1 MAALHD
7 LSALDQAAAIRDG
20 QTTAVELTQHYLERS
35 RELSDTVGAFVTFAE
50 ELALDQARAADDR
63 VRSTTDPTSLPQL
76 LGVVC
81 PVKDLSFVA
90 GVGTRFGS
98 ELVDITPE
106 EDDNVVKRM
115 RAEGLVFT
123 GKTSTPEIGLPCYT
137 ESPTTAAARSAW
149 DLDRSAGGSS
159 GGAAAAV
166 AAGLAPLAHGSDG
179 GGSIRIPAA
188 VTGLV
193 GIKPSRARISNGPLG
208 DSVGDLVT
216 HGPLARSVA
225 DAAALLDAMAGRF
238 PGDPLTAA
246 GPLHGSFLDAARRDP
261 GKLRIGFY
269 TKPALA
275 AVPVHPDV
283 VSAVTETA
291 KALSELG
298 HEVEEV
304 APPFNDLLLPNFMTL
319 WTTMALLFPVP
330 PEDEERLRPLTRYL
344 RELGRGVSG
353 SELATAVSILRIAAR
368 SALTVTDQFDAV
380 LAPTLADIPAK
391 VGQLRNDDDPAKDF
405 DDQVSYSPYCACYN
419 VTGQP
424 SINVPMNWNSLG
436 LPIGIQLV
444 GRMNDEETI
453 ISLAA
458 QLEAAHNW
466 HDRIPEVW

>member
-7 LSALDQAAAIRDG
+7 LTALEQAAAIRDG
-20 QTTAVELTQHYLERS
+20 QTTAVELAEHYLERS
-35 RELSDTVGAFVTFAE
+35 QGLSETVGAFVTMTA
-50 ELALDQARAADDR
+50 ELALDQARAADALVGAGAD
-63 VRSTTDPTSLPQL
+63 SQPFPPL

-90 GVGTRFGS
+90 GVKTSFGS
-98 ELVDITPE
+98 DLFDITPE
-106 EDDNVVKRM
+106 ADDNVVTRM

-123 GKTSTPEIGLPCYT
+123 GKTSTPELGLPCYT
-137 ESPTTAAARSAW
+137 ESPTVAPARTPW
-149 DLDRSAGGSS
+149 DLSRSAGGSS

-166 AAGLAPLAHGSDG
+166 AAGLAPIAHGSDG

-208 DSVGDLVT
+208 DSVGDLVA
-216 HGPLARSVA
+216 HGPLARTVA

-246 GPLHGSFLDAARRDP
+246 GPVHGSFLDAARRDP
-261 GKLRIGFY
+261 GRLRIGFY
-269 TKPALA
+269 TKPSLA
-275 AVPVHPDV
+275 QVSVHPDV
-283 VSAVTETA
+283 VTAVSRTA
-291 KALSELG
+291 AALSELG

-304 APPFNDLLLPNFMTL
+304 EPPFNDSLLPTFMTL
-319 WTTMALLFPVP
+319 WTTMALLFPIP
-330 PEDEERLRPLTRYL
+330 PEDEQRLLPLTRYL
-344 RELGRGVSG
+344 RTLGRDVSG
-353 SELATAVSILRIAAR
+353 VELASAVSLLRIASRA
-368 SALTVTDQFDAV
+368 ALTQSAQYDAV
-380 LAPTLADIPAK
+380 LAPTLADIPAR

-424 SINVPMNWNSLG
+424 SINVPMNWNASG
-436 LPIGIQLV
+436 LPIGVQLV
-444 GRMNDEETI
+444 GRMNDEEAI

-466 HDRIPEVW
+466 HDRTPEVW